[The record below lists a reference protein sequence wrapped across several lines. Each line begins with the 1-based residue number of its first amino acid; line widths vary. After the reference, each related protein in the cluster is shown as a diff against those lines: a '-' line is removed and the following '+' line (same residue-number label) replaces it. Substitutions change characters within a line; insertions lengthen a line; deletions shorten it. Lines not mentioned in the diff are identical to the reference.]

1 MAAAL
6 GFTVLIWSAIVEYE
20 QRREDRVFARDFLS
34 WSVKM
39 GERANDGSTSVLADR
54 ELSSCATCSASSAR
68 ALDSVRSN
76 DRGHET
82 VETGK
87 NHRACN
93 KCLRPEPL
101 PPPQVG
107 PCLG

>member
-6 GFTVLIWSAIVEYE
+6 GFTVLIWSAVVEYE

-34 WSVKM
+34 WSAKM

-54 ELSSCATCSASSAR
+54 KLSSCATCSASSAR

-76 DRGHET
+76 DTTEYVIFGF
-82 VETGK
+82 K
-87 NHRACN
+87 WFQA
-93 KCLRPEPL
+93 
-101 PPPQVG
+101 
-107 PCLG
+107 